1 MLDTGAVM
9 VAEEAS
15 AEGLGAKS
23 LTLATSLIQLLSA
36 LGSIF
41 FILTE
46 VFLNATSNLAF
57 KK

>member
-1 MLDTGAVM
+1 M

-41 FILTE
+41 FILTG